1 MRVHMSARGSD
12 ILIVLRLPSAW
23 VSALS
28 IRLPGGLLHTR
39 QLALIGEQPETDT
52 AHAKLAHE
60 AAGPPARP
68 VAPHHLA
75 TIAMP
80 PRVLRYSVGLHD
92 LRHLRHRTCSRSL
105 LRERHAEKLEQPLT
119 FFVRVRGR
127 DDVDLHPAHTLDLV
141 ERDFREDDL
150 LR

>member
-23 VSALS
+23 VSAIS
-28 IRLPGGLLHTR
+28 FRLPGGLLHTR

-52 AHAKLAHE
+52 AHPKLTHE
-60 AAGPPARP
+60 TTRPPARP
-68 VAPHHLA
+68 IAPHHLA

-80 PRVLRYSVGLHD
+80 PGILRHPIRLHD

-105 LRERHAEKLEQPLT
+105 LRKRHAEKLEQPLT

-127 DDVDLHPAHTLDLV
+127 DDVDLHPADALD
-141 ERDFREDDL
+141 
-150 LR
+150 